1 MGQNSTEV
9 AYGFGQL
16 GSGFVDD
23 NGAFLPPAGMV
34 IVAIQTLADTKIA
47 LLTPEVVADAAYMGT
62 VTQVAL
68 NGANSEPIS
77 ATTVFPKGITLFGRW
92 SALTTVGG
100 TADTDGVIC
109 YFGR

>member
-47 LLTPEVVADAAYMGT
+47 TLTPEVVDGAAYIGT

-68 NGANSEPIS
+68 NGTNSEDIS
-77 ATTVFPKGITLFGRW
+77 ATTIFPKGITLFGRW